1 MYHVHYQQHKHLA
14 LEDIA
19 KSLAVLMAVA
29 GKLLATNRISHKLIA
44 HELAVPPMTSSQREA
59 LVPLSSLPAQKKA
72 AMHKQ
77 RT

>member
-1 MYHVHYQQHKHLA
+1 MYTTNSTNKRPFKTFQNVSFA
-14 LEDIA
+14 A
-19 KSLAVLMAVA
+19 PVA
-29 GKLLATNRISHKLIA
+29 DAGTLLATVRTSHKLIA
-44 HELAVPPMTSSQREA
+44 HELAVPPMISSQREA